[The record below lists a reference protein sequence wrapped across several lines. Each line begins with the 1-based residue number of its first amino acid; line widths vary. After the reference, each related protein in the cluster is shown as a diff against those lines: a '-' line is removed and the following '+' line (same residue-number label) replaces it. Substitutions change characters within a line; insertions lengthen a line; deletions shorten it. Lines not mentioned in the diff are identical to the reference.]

1 MEPEFIVVGPDV
13 PSVAADVQG
22 PITLESVSIQGGVTN
37 VEIGRA
43 NSASGFVNLLHAYI
57 FRLVDIVC
65 NIELWAVGPVE
76 DAVLFADSVACGRA
90 LAIEG
95 GAIIER
101 IVWTSPRVGADLG
114 IFVSGMKGE
123 VFRPLVLTIAVV
135 SVKQNIIQQIKGTGD
150 GIQAAVVNPLVGFST
165 ACTDAHHDRF
175 VSQTVFEED
184 GIERSETECV
194 AVGQVIAAGDLGP
207 RSNVMVVPPTEIQ
220 ISVKM
225 V

>member
-114 IFVSGMKGE
+114 IFISGVKGE
-123 VFRPLVLTIAVV
+123 IGIPPVASPIVTIIKDVIKEINIRGHRGQATVV
-135 SVKQNIIQQIKGTGD
+135 D
-150 GIQAAVVNPLVGFST
+150 LLVGPC
-165 ACTDAHHDRF
+165 AARADAQQDGSLTGICFRVECDIF
-175 VSQTVFEED
+175 IAWLGQTLLEERLS
-184 GIERSETECV
+184 ERTV
-194 AVGQVIAAGDLGP
+194 TKWLTGF
-207 RSNVMVVPPTEIQ
+207 
-220 ISVKM
+220 
-225 V
+225 